1 MSLWAWL
8 LLAAGACLALKLG
21 GHLLPAH
28 LLERPLV
35 AHLAAMVTAGLLAAL
50 VIVQT
55 VSDGTRL
62 VVDARVAAVAVAAV
76 ALRLRAPFIVVV
88 ILGAA
93 VAAGVRALGWG

>member
-1 MSLWAWL
+1 MSLWTWV
-8 LLAAGACLALKLG
+8 LLASAACFALKLV

-50 VIVQT
+50 VVVQT
-55 VSDGTRL
+55 VADGPRL
-62 VVDARVAAVAVAAV
+62 VVDARVAAVAVAAL
-76 ALRLRAPFIVVV
+76 ALLLRAPFIVVV
-88 ILGAA
+88 ALGAV